1 MGEDKD
7 LTKKLW
13 FEQLRLFIAQAH
25 MAGVG
30 GTITAIVVAIVMQ
43 PYIGTFWAVI
53 WLIPLISNNTAILVS
68 QWMFNKRGSLANA
81 RTFYTIFYVHIL
93 LLGICWGTLPVLTYA
108 ISGSEPLIFA
118 TVVILAVS
126 VVNVLGMGSIFPM
139 LVVFSLLVLL
149 PTAFT
154 MLLFTEGTLFR
165 TLGGLVIVYIAVVI
179 NAGYTHHLS
188 IRKSLNLR
196 FEKDEL
202 VKKLEEDRVVV
213 INAKEQAEAANSAK
227 SIFLAN
233 MSHEI
238 RTPLTAILGFAQIID
253 HDIAANK
260 LSPRDY
266 SQRILRNGHHL
277 LGIINEILDLS
288 KIEANRLEIEIIDVE
303 VRTLF
308 EDIRTTCSPLAKAN
322 SVDFNINYH
331 YPLPDKLPSD
341 PTRLRQIL
349 LNLVNNAIKFTNEG
363 TVCIDIEYDSVA
375 TQLVIR
381 ISDTGIGISQEKI
394 EQLFQPF
401 AQADSSTTRKFG
413 GTGLGLSI
421 SRQLAN
427 KLGGSLT
434 GKSSTGIGS
443 TFTLRLPVGDKPHL
457 VDVFTNSNNS
467 SVTQPERPQLTGHIL
482 VAEDSRDI
490 QLFLKKFLTRFGCEV
505 TLVNDGRRAVDAALN
520 TNFDMII
527 MDWKMPEMDG
537 LTATSILR
545 EKGYRTPI
553 YALSANTMKDDEEQF
568 LNAGANGFLAKPVN
582 MQALQSILIKVLKQT
597 SQ

>member
-1 MGEDKD
+1 MGEDNN
-7 LTKKLW
+7 LTTKLW

-43 PYIGTFWAVI
+43 PYIGNFWIVI
-53 WLIPLISNNTAILVS
+53 WLIPLVSNNTAILVS
-68 QWMFNKRGSLANA
+68 QWMFNKRGSLSNA
-81 RTFYTIFYVHIL
+81 RPFYTLFFVHVLI
-93 LLGICWGTLPVLTYA
+93 LGICWGMLPVLTYA
-108 ISGSEPLIFA
+108 IGGSEPLIFA

-139 LVVFSLLVLL
+139 LVAFSLLVLL

-154 MLLFTEGTLFR
+154 MLLFTEGALFR

-188 IRKSLNLR
+188 IRKSLKLR

-202 VKKLEEDRVVV
+202 VKKLEEDRTAV
-213 INAKEQAEAANSAK
+213 INAKEQAEAANSTK

-238 RTPLTAILGFAQIID
+238 RTPLTAILGFAEMID
-253 HDIAANK
+253 QDIAVNK

-288 KIEANRLEIEIIDVE
+288 KIEANRLEIEIIDV
-303 VRTLF
+303 
-308 EDIRTTCSPLAKAN
+308 DIRSLFDDIRMTCAPSAKAN
-322 SVDFNINYH
+322 GVDFNIEYH
-331 YPLPDKLPSD
+331 FPLPDVLTSD
-341 PTRLRQIL
+341 PTRLQQIL
-349 LNLVNNAIKFTNEG
+349 LNLVNNAIKFTHEG
-363 TVCIDIEYDSVA
+363 KVCVDVKYDNA
-375 TQLVIR
+375 TTELVVS
-381 ISDTGIGISQEKI
+381 ISDTGIGISPEKI

-401 AQADSSTTRKFG
+401 SQADSSTTRKFG

-421 SRQLAN
+421 SRHLAN

-434 GKSSTGIGS
+434 GNSNTGIGS
-443 TFTLRLPVGDKPHL
+443 TFTLRLPVGNNSHL
-457 VDVFTNSNNS
+457 IEAFPNTNSS
-467 SVTQPERPQLTGHIL
+467 PATQPERPQLIGHIL

-490 QLFLKKFLTRFGCEV
+490 QLFLKKLLTRFGCEV
-505 TLVNDGRRAVDAALN
+505 TLVDNGQKAVDAALA
-520 TNFDMII
+520 TDFDMII

-537 LTATSILR
+537 LHATRILR
-545 EKGYRTPI
+545 EKGCLTPI

-568 LNAGANGFLAKPVN
+568 LNAGATGFLAKPVN
-582 MQALQSILIKVLKQT
+582 MQALHSILIKELK
-597 SQ
+597 